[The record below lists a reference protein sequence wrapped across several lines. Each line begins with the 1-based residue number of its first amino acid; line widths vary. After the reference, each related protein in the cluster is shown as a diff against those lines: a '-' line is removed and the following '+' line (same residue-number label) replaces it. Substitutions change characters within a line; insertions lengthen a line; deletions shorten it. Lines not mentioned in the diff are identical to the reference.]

1 MGEKEKFVT
10 VSIPGEL
17 AERLKERIKG
27 TGFHTLSS
35 YVTYV
40 LREIIHHSPEIKGQK
55 EAFTKEEEAKVKE
68 RLKSL
73 DYLD

>member
-1 MGEKEKFVT
+1 MAEKEKFVT
-10 VSIPGEL
+10 VSVPAEL
-17 AERLKERIKG
+17 AELVKKRIVG

-40 LREIIHHSPEIKGQK
+40 LREVIHHSPEVKEQK
-55 EAFTKEEEAKVKE
+55 EAFTKDEEAKVKE
-68 RLKSL
+68 RLRSL